1 MVQQLASSLTK
12 LWYLRRLFMFTK
24 NHALTIN
31 NQAVQNQDVM
41 LPLLLHLIT
50 IPTLSTAFVS
60 PYNLQSYNT
69 CCAMMGSLSWTSGT
83 DILNLDPSTL
93 SKEEKSNNRPQ
104 LAKDEEYASAILT
117 AWKKEVANRDREDNE
132 RSVSSPI
139 TYQCNDGSSLYGHI
153 YRRSSSTTTN
163 YDTIEERSLPGII
176 LFHTGAGPRE

>member
-1 MVQQLASSLTK
+1 
-12 LWYLRRLFMFTK
+12 
-24 NHALTIN
+24 
-31 NQAVQNQDVM
+31 M
-41 LPLLLHLIT
+41 LPLLHLI
-50 IPTLSTAFVS
+50 IVPTLSTAFIL

-117 AWKKEVANRDREDNE
+117 AWKEEVANREDTEDDE

-139 TYQCNDGSSLYGHI
+139 TYQCNESSLYGHI
-153 YRRSSSTTTN
+153 FRPSATN
-163 YDTIEERSLPGII
+163 TDTIEERSLPGII
-176 LFHTGAGPRE
+176 LFHTGAGPREYLRIDMQYHTSDVELIYPSPIDCSV